1 MGAPSKLNFKLEQTF
16 FGFKPA
22 DRVKFHESIFEILWY
37 SNGRFSWDD
46 LYYMPV
52 FLRRFYI
59 KKINKIIEE
68 ENERAQKAAEQARSN
83 RNNPNSKPIQ
93 KPRR

>member
-1 MGAPSKLNFKLEQTF
+1 MEQTF

-22 DRVKFHESIFEILWY
+22 DRVTMHESIFEILWY
-37 SNGRFSWDD
+37 ASGRLSWDD
-46 LYYMPV
+46 IYHMPI

-59 KKINKIIEE
+59 KKINKQIEDE
-68 ENERAQKAAEQARSN
+68 IERVQKAAERAKQA
-83 RNNPNSKPIQ
+83 KPPTKSIPQ

>member
-1 MGAPSKLNFKLEQTF
+1 MGAPSSPHFKLEQTF

-37 SNGRFSWDD
+37 CAGRLSWDD
-46 LYYMPV
+46 IYHMPL

-59 KKINKIIEE
+59 KKINKLIEE
-68 ENERAQKAAEQARSN
+68 ENERIQKATE
-83 RNNPNSKPIQ
+83 NSKRTKSTNKNTPQ
-93 KPRR
+93 NPRR